1 MTEFEHMLV
10 NSFNAYIEENGI
22 RAVSY
27 RLKQHRFTP
36 QFLDVLVD
44 SLNPDLYLGIECKSI
59 SADKGTNA
67 LYFSQ
72 HFNVDKKGIH
82 QIERISNYLNKSG
95 RRGFLAVELRLGTGH
110 RREAYMI
117 PWEELKKK
125 YLAQN
130 LKFTLQEIRNF
141 PEIKRD
147 GKDYRINPSNWTIS
161 KTDKRILPGPNNNL
175 GDNNVCGNER
185 T

>member
-10 NSFNAYIEENGI
+10 NSFNTYIEENGI
-22 RAVSY
+22 RAISY

-59 SADKGTNA
+59 SVDKGANA

-72 HFNVDKKGIH
+72 HFTVDKNGLH

-95 RRGFLAVELRLGTGH
+95 RRGFLAVELRLGPGH
-110 RREAYMI
+110 GREAYMI
-117 PWEELKKK
+117 PWNELAKK
-125 YLAQN
+125 YFDKD
-130 LKFTLQEIRNF
+130 LKLTLQEIRNF
-141 PEIKRD
+141 PEIKRQ
-147 GKDYRINPSNWTIS
+147 GKDYRVDPTEW
-161 KTDKRILPGPNNNL
+161 
-175 GDNNVCGNER
+175 ER
-185 T
+185 K

>member
-22 RAVSY
+22 RAISY

-59 SADKGTNA
+59 SVEKGANA

-72 HFNVDKKGIH
+72 HFTVDKNGIH

-110 RREAYMI
+110 GREAYMI
-117 PWEELKKK
+117 PWNELKKK
-125 YLAQN
+125 YFGKD
-130 LKFTLQEIRNF
+130 LKLTLQEIRSF
-141 PEIKRD
+141 PEIKRE
-147 GKDYRINPSNWTIS
+147 GKDYKVDPMEW
-161 KTDKRILPGPNNNL
+161 
-175 GDNNVCGNER
+175 E
-185 T
+185 

>member
-22 RAVSY
+22 RAISY

-59 SADKGTNA
+59 SVDKGANA

-72 HFNVDKKGIH
+72 HFTVDKNGIH

-110 RREAYMI
+110 GREAYMI
-117 PWEELKKK
+117 PWNELKKK
-125 YLAQN
+125 YFDKD
-130 LKFTLQEIRNF
+130 LKLTLQEIRSF
-141 PEIKRD
+141 PEIKRE
-147 GKDYRINPSNWTIS
+147 GKDYKVDPMEW
-161 KTDKRILPGPNNNL
+161 
-175 GDNNVCGNER
+175 ER
-185 T
+185 K

>member
-10 NSFNAYIEENGI
+10 NSFNTYIEENGI

-59 SADKGTNA
+59 SVDKGANA

-110 RREAYMI
+110 SREAHMI
-117 PWEELKKK
+117 PWGELKKK
-125 YLAQN
+125 YLTQN

-147 GKDYRINPSNWTIS
+147 GKDYRINPSNWDY
-161 KTDKRILPGPNNNL
+161 KQN
-175 GDNNVCGNER
+175 
-185 T
+185 